1 MHIDVTGRLL
11 DASVVAHEGV
21 HAGQS
26 IWARWNF
33 DPELIIP
40 VLLLTGLYL
49 RGLRVWRN
57 RSREHPHW
65 RTASYLTGMLL
76 LLASVESPLDAAAE
90 HHFSMHMIQHE
101 IIMMFVAPL
110 ILLGAPTTPVLR
122 GIPRVVR
129 RRVVRPVVRL
139 RATYVLYRLVT
150 HPVLALAT
158 FTAVLGLWH
167 FSPGWYDAAIRDDF
181 IHDVQHFSFM
191 LIGVLIWWNAID
203 PKPLRSRLGYVGR
216 MGFLVVASTPKSFL
230 GAIIVFAEEPLYE
243 FWFDVEPLL
252 NLTPLEDQELGGLL
266 MWVPS
271 QMMFLLA
278 LGVVFA
284 VWAQKS
290 EERQRVED
298 EARLAARA
306 AQAASS
312 GPTG

>member
-1 MHIDVTGRLL
+1 MHIDVIGRLIP
-11 DASVVAHEGV
+11 ASATAHEGT

-26 IWARWNF
+26 IWERWNF
-33 DPELIIP
+33 DPELVIP
-40 VLLLTGLYL
+40 VVLLTALYL
-49 RGLRVWRN
+49 RGLRTWRD

-65 RTASYLTGMLL
+65 RTACYLLGMAL

-122 GIPRVVR
+122 GIPRGVR
-129 RRVVRPVVRL
+129 RRVVRPIARRREAWL
-139 RATYVLYRLVT
+139 AYRLVT
-150 HPVLALAT
+150 HPVLALGA
-158 FTAVLGLWH
+158 FTAVIGLWH
-167 FSPGWYDAAIRDDF
+167 FAPGWYDAAIRDDF
-181 IHDVQHFSFM
+181 VHDVQHFSFM
-191 LIGVLIWWNAID
+191 LIGVLIWWNVID

-252 NLTPLEDQELGGLL
+252 DLTPLEDQDLGGLL

-278 LGVVFA
+278 LGLVFA
-284 VWAQKS
+284 VWARKS
-290 EERQRVED
+290 EERQRAED
-298 EARLAARA
+298 EAILAARA
-306 AQAASS
+306 EAGAGS
-312 GPTG
+312 